1 MPEPDGPLHGQH
13 DAEIT
18 PETIVP
24 PWYGERLDL
33 DYAIAVLFGNQQAR
47 QARREAA
54 LAA

>member
-1 MPEPDGPLHGQH
+1 
-13 DAEIT
+13 
-18 PETIVP
+18 VP